1 MYSETRHGAKH
12 PIAPLSRL
20 YTSHSDSILVS
31 RLIFDRVRSRLS
43 LVGRHSARKWWRAPS
58 AAYRMLTIECG
69 GGPAHGPLAL
79 CVLLKVLQARRS
91 SDGEGY
97 LDTQI
102 KI

>member
-58 AAYRMLTIECG
+58 AAYVNNRMRRRT
-69 GGPAHGPLAL
+69 AHGPLAL